1 MATHQAS
8 CSCGRLTVELEGDPV
23 RVSVCHC
30 LACQRRTGSAF
41 GVQARWPVESTRIS
55 GDSREF
61 LRVSDEDDAEERR
74 FHFCPECGAT
84 VYYVTDPEFI
94 AIPVGVLGEPDFPPP
109 TVSVWESRKH
119 AWVTLPDG
127 VDHHP

>member
-1 MATHQAS
+1 MATHEAS
-8 CSCGRLTVELEGDPV
+8 CNCGQLTVQVEGDPV

-41 GVQARWPVESTRIS
+41 GVQARWPVESATIA
-55 GDSREF
+55 GESREY
-61 LRVSDEDDAEERR
+61 RRTSDDGEGERR

-84 VYYVTDPEFI
+84 VYYFTDPEQV
-94 AIPVGVLGEPDFPPP
+94 AIPVGVLGEPDFPSPS
-109 TVSVWESRKH
+109 VSVYESRKH

-127 VDHHP
+127 MRHHQ

>member
-1 MATHQAS
+1 MATRQAT
-8 CSCGRLTVELEGDPV
+8 CSCGQLRVQVEGDPV

-41 GVQARWPVESTRIS
+41 AVQARWPIESAQIT
-55 GDSREF
+55 GESRQY
-61 LRVSDEDDAEERR
+61 LRVSDTGDEERR

-84 VYYVTDPEFI
+84 VYYFTDAEHI
-94 AIPVGVLGEPDFPPP
+94 AIPVGALADPSFPQPQ
-109 TVSVWESRKH
+109 VSVWESRRH

-127 VDHHP
+127 VERH